1 MIHELRAYTFVPG
14 KLKEAV
20 ALSGEVSRPIRR
32 DDYGKLEGYWT
43 AEFGTLNRVV
53 HLWSFAGL
61 DERARLRKALG
72 ENRAWREEFLPR
84 FLPLLARQE
93 SKILS
98 PVRPLTPPDGTG
110 LVYELRT
117 YRAKAGRAPEFA
129 RLLVEVLPV
138 RERYSRIV
146 GIWVSEIGPLN
157 EALHLW
163 AYRDLVE
170 RAAVRARALE
180 DPEWQGFAGRATPL
194 LEEMRSEVLLPVSF
208 SPMR

>member
-1 MIHELRAYTFVPG
+1 MIHELRSYTLVPG

-20 ALSGEVSRPIRR
+20 ALSEGVARPIRR

-43 AEFGTLNRVV
+43 VEFGTLNRVV

-61 DERARLRKALG
+61 DERARLRQALG
-72 ENRAWREEFLPR
+72 QNEAWKAQFLPR
-84 FLPLLARQE
+84 FLPLLVRQE
-93 SKILS
+93 SKVLS
-98 PVRPLTPPDGTG
+98 PVRPVAPPEGAG

-129 RLLVEVLPV
+129 RLLAEMMPL
-138 RERYSRIV
+138 RERFSRNV
-146 GIWVSEIGPLN
+146 GLWLTEIGPLN
-157 EALHLW
+157 EVVHLW

-170 RAAVRARALE
+170 RASVRARVLE
-180 DPEWQGFAGRATPL
+180 EPEWQGFQRQALPL
-194 LEEMRSEVLLPVSF
+194 LEEMRSEVLLPASF